1 MQIRETD
8 QRLFKS
14 TMEEDLAFQIHHLTR
29 KSVLEGIAKML
40 IKVKEQNDKKIEE
53 MSQSDTEADG
63 SFDQSM
69 DTSILENSISQ
80 PDWTLNLNLK
90 MDKLAG
96 PMTKVFSSYRSI

>member
-14 TMEEDLAFQIHHLTR
+14 IMEEDIAFQIHHLTR

-63 SFDQSM
+63 SFDQSV
-69 DTSILENSISQ
+69 DTSILDNSISQ

-96 PMTKVFSSYRSI
+96 PITKVFSSCRSI

>member
-53 MSQSDTEADG
+53 MSQSDSESDG

-69 DTSILENSISQ
+69 ENSISQ

-90 MDKLAG
+90 MDKFAG
-96 PMTKVFSSYRSI
+96 PMTKVFSSCRSI